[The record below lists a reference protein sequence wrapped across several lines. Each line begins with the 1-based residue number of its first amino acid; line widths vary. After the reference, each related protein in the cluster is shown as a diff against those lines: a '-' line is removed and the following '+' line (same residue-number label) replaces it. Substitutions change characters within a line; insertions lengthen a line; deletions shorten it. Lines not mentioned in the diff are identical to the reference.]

1 MRTLRFCR
9 WTFPAIVL
17 FSIAILLP
25 GCKKQKEVQQALP
38 EVIVSPVIF
47 DDVTFSYDIV
57 GQALAYDDVDFTARV
72 EGFLEQRNFI
82 EGQKVKK
89 GDLLFVIEQT
99 QYQANLT
106 IAKATMASK
115 KAELERAVIEY
126 NRKDTLFQKNA
137 VSQQQLD
144 DATYQKAA
152 AEASFME
159 ATAQVQLAQLN
170 LSYTEIRAPFNGT
183 IGFASYSVGN
193 LVNASSKKLANVV
206 RTDPMKVQFNINE
219 KILVNAQLEKIK
231 KTGPES
237 QFKVKV
243 VLPNGTMYSRT
254 GTIEFIDNKINS
266 MTGTIQM
273 RAVFENPDSILVPGQ
288 YLKVII
294 EKADKQKVLLV
305 PANSVQED
313 QAGKFVLVVNK
324 NNEVVSK
331 HITVGHNYGANT
343 LVKTGLSEG
352 ELVITQGL
360 QKVRPN
366 EKVKA
371 IMDKPYSS
379 VNTGQDDKSVEK
391 DTMKEAGKK

>member
-1 MRTLRFCR
+1 MRTPKSCR
-9 WTFPAIVL
+9 YLLSSIIL
-17 FSIAILLP
+17 FSAILIP
-25 GCKKQKEVQQALP
+25 SGCEKQKAVEAPPP
-38 EVIVSPVIF
+38 EVIVAPVIF

-89 GDLLFVIEQT
+89 GDLLFVIEQD
-99 QYQANLT
+99 QYKANVT
-106 IAKATMASK
+106 IAKATMASQ
-115 KAELERAVIEY
+115 KAELERAVIEF
-126 NRKDTLFQKNA
+126 NRKNTLFQKNA

-159 ATAQVQLAQLN
+159 STAQVQLAELN
-170 LSYTEIRAPFNGT
+170 LSYTEIRAPFDGT

-193 LVNASSKKLANVV
+193 LVNTSSKKLANVV
-206 RTDPMKVQFNINE
+206 KTDPMKVQFNINE
-219 KILVNAQLEKIK
+219 KILVNAQLEKLK

-237 QFKVKV
+237 EFKVKV
-243 VLPNGTMYSRT
+243 VLPNGDMYRKT
-254 GTIEFIDNKINS
+254 GRIEFIDNKINP
-266 MTGTIQM
+266 MTGTIQI
-273 RAVFENPDSILVPGQ
+273 RAVFENPNDILVPGQ

-294 EKADKQKVLLV
+294 ERADKQKVLLV
-305 PANSVQED
+305 PANAIQED
-313 QAGKFVLVVNK
+313 QAGKFVLVVEK
-324 NNEVVSK
+324 SGEVVSK

-343 LVKTGLSEG
+343 LVKTGLAEG

-366 EKVKA
+366 TKVKTVL
-371 IMDKPYSS
+371 DKPYSS